1 MSKTAKKS
9 FAPPTPAIPP
19 PPEMTIDSATN
30 MATTC
35 AGRKPRVLST
45 AISCVRSRTAI
56 DIVFVATSTM
66 AKTTA
71 AAMKLM
77 KRATLPSIEAKPRTK
92 SFSDSVRVGTSE
104 LRKRSSIS
112 RAIAAD
118 DDQRFARLFV
128 EAGEPL
134 VGADDVD
141 AGHAPQPL
149 PVGQRQRHR
158 QRDAAAR
165 DEPARRLLGH
175 QRVALDLDGEG
186 AQADEEE
193 KGDGDAQRGEDGAAA
208 IAERVLEDEPKQ
220 PHPRS
225 ILNDPVLGEKGRGG

>member
-9 FAPPTPAIPP
+9 FAPTTPAIPP

-30 MATTC
+30 IATTC

-71 AAMKLM
+71 AATKLI
-77 KRATLPSIEAKPRTK
+77 KSATLPSIETKPRTK
-92 SFSDSVRVGTSE
+92 AFSDSVRVGTSE
-104 LRKRSSIS
+104 LRNG
-112 RAIAAD
+112 AD
-118 DDQRFARLFV
+118 DDHRLARLFV
-128 EAGEPL
+128 EARKPL

-141 AGHAPQPL
+141 AGHAPQAL

-165 DEPARRLLGH
+165 EQPARRLLRH

-193 KGDGDAQRGEDGAAA
+193 EGDGDAQRGEDGAAA

-220 PHPRS
+220 PHAWS
-225 ILNDPVLGEKGRGG
+225 IGDGG